1 MMSVS
6 VNASPELR
14 VGKPALLFSGSYSF
28 NIIPN
33 RDYDVGRDGR
43 FIMVQPDSTVNSR
56 QINVVFNWS
65 NELGRQAPPVIRT
78 NRAQLSRLRP
88 AADLYSV
95 RACFPFSNRAPESRT
110 ILSKIHR
117 SGLRYFAFRF

>member
-6 VNASPELR
+6 VKASPELR

-33 RDYDVGRDGR
+33 RDHDVGRDGR

-56 QINVVFNWS
+56 QINVVLNWS
-65 NELGRQAPPVIRT
+65 NELGRQAPP
-78 NRAQLSRLRP
+78 N
-88 AADLYSV
+88 
-95 RACFPFSNRAPESRT
+95 N
-110 ILSKIHR
+110 
-117 SGLRYFAFRF
+117 